1 MRGVGGHF
9 CAFRLTDR
17 PDGLYSHVMPTD
29 THAAI
34 LQATYDLTLDQRAV
48 PSLDAVVRAAGV
60 SKGGLLHHFPT
71 RVALLQGLVRW
82 LGAKSIAWFDELCEQ
97 GSAVDAW
104 LTASTPKSEEMNE
117 VVVLFTTMQAL
128 RAAGEA
134 GDSGHEDFIAH
145 VDARLAAEFDGPD
158 AVQRALLIRL
168 VGDGLF
174 LSALLGESVPE
185 SARTELIERLVA
197 RQPA

>member
-1 MRGVGGHF
+1 M
-9 CAFRLTDR
+9 T
-17 PDGLYSHVMPTD
+17 TD
-29 THAAI
+29 TRTSI
-34 LQATYDLTLDQRAV
+34 IEATYALTLAGSAV

-71 RVALLQGLVRW
+71 RVALLHGLVKW
-82 LGAKSIAWFDELCEQ
+82 LGAKSIAWFDELCEN

-117 VVVLFTTMQAL
+117 VFVLFTTMQAL
-128 RAAGEA
+128 RAAGEV

-145 VDARLAAEFDGPD
+145 VDERLTQEFDGPD
-158 AVQRALLIRL
+158 ANQRALLIRL

-174 LSALLGESVPE
+174 LSALLGQRVPEQSRADLVASLVSRESV
-185 SARTELIERLVA
+185 
-197 RQPA
+197 